1 MNTITMLGTGNATV
15 TQCYNTCFALQ
26 TDTTLLLVDG
36 GGGNGVLRQ
45 LKKAGIGI
53 ADIHH
58 LFVTHAHT
66 DHILGVIWIIRMVAQ
81 CKDYEGQFHVYG
93 NDKVQLVIRTI
104 IDMILAKKQL
114 AKVTERVVFHELH
127 NGDTFEVGNIH
138 MQCFDIYSTKEK
150 QYGFRAELPGT
161 TVVCLGDEPYNSQ
174 NRQLVEHAD
183 WLLCEAFCLYAD
195 REEFKPYE
203 KSHSTARDAGKL
215 ATELGVKTCCSITP
229 RRRLLPHAAR
239 PIHAKQH
246 NTSRAASLCPT
257 TWKKFCCKPS
267 VAEVSGLRNTQQ
279 DKHYT
284 YLYKRIR
291 HVSYK

>member
-1 MNTITMLGTGNATV
+1 MLGTGNATV

-36 GGGNGVLRQ
+36 GGGNGVLAQ

-114 AKVTERVVFHELH
+114 AKVAERVVFHELH
-127 NGDTFEVGNIH
+127 DGDKFEVGNIH

-183 WLLCEAFCLYAD
+183 CLLCAAFCLYAD

-203 KSHSTARDAGKL
+203 KSHSTALDAGKL
-215 ATELGVKTCCSITP
+215 ATELGVKNLLLYHTEEKTLDT
-229 RRRLLPHAAR
+229 RRETYTREAAQHFKGRIIVPDDLEEVLL
-239 PIHAKQH
+239 
-246 NTSRAASLCPT
+246 
-257 TWKKFCCKPS
+257 
-267 VAEVSGLRNTQQ
+267 
-279 DKHYT
+279 
-284 YLYKRIR
+284 
-291 HVSYK
+291 